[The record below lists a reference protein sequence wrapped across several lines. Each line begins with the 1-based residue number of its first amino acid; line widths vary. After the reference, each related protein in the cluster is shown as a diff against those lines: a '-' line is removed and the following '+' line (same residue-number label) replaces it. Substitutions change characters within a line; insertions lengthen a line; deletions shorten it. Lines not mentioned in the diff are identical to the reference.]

1 MGPSSSFFYF
11 GPSCTPGY
19 LVYGNSPTQAM
30 ANSRRQKKDGS
41 VSRYFTA
48 QNGKEYKWKT
58 GPQKMECFDNKGVA
72 IAIWEVGQLEDDFH
86 ARLSLKRSGLA
97 VVTEVLTT
105 LTLNR
110 IAHTLSW

>member
-1 MGPSSSFFYF
+1 MSI
-11 GPSCTPGY
+11 
-19 LVYGNSPTQAM
+19 LV
-30 ANSRRQKKDGS
+30 RR
-41 VSRYFTA
+41 SRYFTA

-58 GPQKMECFDNKGVA
+58 APQKMEVCLSAFCPDRFAYMLYLTLPPRMLRVQCFDSKGVA
-72 IAIWEVGQLEDDFH
+72 IAVWEVGQLEDDFH
-86 ARLSLKRSGLA
+86 ARLSLKRPGLA